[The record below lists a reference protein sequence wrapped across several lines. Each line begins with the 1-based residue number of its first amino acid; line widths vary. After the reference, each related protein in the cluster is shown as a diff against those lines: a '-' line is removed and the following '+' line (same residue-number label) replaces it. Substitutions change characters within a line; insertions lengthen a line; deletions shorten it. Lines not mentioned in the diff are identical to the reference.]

1 MFPVAARNAQIAP
14 FYVMEIV
21 KAAARRH
28 AEGLSVI
35 HMSIG
40 EPDFSAPD
48 AVKEAAGAAI
58 ARGATGYSPA
68 LGLDPLREAIAS
80 HYDRAY
86 GLPVDPARV
95 VVTAGASGALFLALA
110 AVLDRDAEVLMPDPS
125 YPCNRHFVTALEG
138 RTKLIPAYPDA
149 RFQLTAKS
157 VVAHWSEQT
166 AGVMLA
172 SPSNPT
178 GTSIT
183 PAALAAVLSA
193 VRERGGFA
201 IVDEIYQGLT
211 YDHGPRSALSLADDA
226 IVINSFSKY
235 FGMTGWRLGW
245 MVLPTALVPVV
256 EKLAQNLY
264 ICASTVAQHA
274 ALACF
279 QPATLADYESR
290 RQQFQQRRDFL
301 VPALRRLG
309 LDIPVTPD
317 GAFYIYVDVSRYCDD
332 SWRFA
337 FELLAETGVCVV
349 PGRDFGSF
357 APERYVRVS
366 YATSMA
372 NLEEAIARITPF
384 LARRAS
390 PTS

>member
-138 RTKLIPAYPDA
+138 RTKLIPAHPHA
-149 RFQLTAKS
+149 RFQLTARVGGRS
-157 VVAHWSEQT
+157 
-166 AGVMLA
+166 L
-172 SPSNPT
+172 
-178 GTSIT
+178 
-183 PAALAAVLSA
+183 
-193 VRERGGFA
+193 VRANRGRDA
-201 IVDEIYQGLT
+201 RLT
-211 YDHGPRSALSLADDA
+211 VESHRHIDHANCSSG
-226 IVINSFSKY
+226 
-235 FGMTGWRLGW
+235 GC
-245 MVLPTALVPVV
+245 PVGG
-256 EKLAQNLY
+256 AR
-264 ICASTVAQHA
+264 A
-274 ALACF
+274 
-279 QPATLADYESR
+279 
-290 RQQFQQRRDFL
+290 
-301 VPALRRLG
+301 RRL
-309 LDIPVTPD
+309 
-317 GAFYIYVDVSRYCDD
+317 
-332 SWRFA
+332 
-337 FELLAETGVCVV
+337 
-349 PGRDFGSF
+349 RD
-357 APERYVRVS
+357 
-366 YATSMA
+366 
-372 NLEEAIARITPF
+372 
-384 LARRAS
+384 RR
-390 PTS
+390 